1 MTQVYSKANAKA
13 STEHALYATKSD
25 FCRIFAEDMKNL
37 YLLSLLLTADPAKA
51 EQCFVAGLDDCADG
65 NQVFKEWAHSWAR
78 RAIIKNAIRLIA
90 PDSANL
96 SPERNG
102 SKRATNVFSEQTRS
116 ELKVD
121 MAALLELNAFER
133 FAFVMSVLE
142 GYSDRECALLL
153 GCTRDT
159 VIEARSRALQQ
170 VAHLIGDE
178 AESNVRAETAQASGR
193 SILNLKALAPLATP
207 A

>member
-1 MTQVYSKANAKA
+1 MTQVHWKENTTTLA
-13 STEHALYATKSD
+13 EHALYATKSD
-25 FCRIFAEDMKNL
+25 FCEIFAEDMKGL

-51 EQCFVAGLDDCADG
+51 EQCFVSGLDDCADG

-90 PDSANL
+90 PDAASF

-102 SKRATNVFSEQTRS
+102 LRRDRNAFSDQPRPEF
-116 ELKVD
+116 KAD
-121 MAALLELNAFER
+121 MAALLELDAFER
-133 FAFVMSVLE
+133 FAFVVSVLE

-159 VIEARSRALQQ
+159 LIEARSRALQQ
-170 VAHLIGDE
+170 VTQLVGHQADSNVKE
-178 AESNVRAETAQASGR
+178 EPAESSGR
-193 SILNLKALAPLATP
+193 SILNLTALTALAG
-207 A
+207 

>member
-121 MAALLELNAFER
+121 MAALLELDAFER

-178 AESNVRAETAQASGR
+178 AESNVRAETAQASGH